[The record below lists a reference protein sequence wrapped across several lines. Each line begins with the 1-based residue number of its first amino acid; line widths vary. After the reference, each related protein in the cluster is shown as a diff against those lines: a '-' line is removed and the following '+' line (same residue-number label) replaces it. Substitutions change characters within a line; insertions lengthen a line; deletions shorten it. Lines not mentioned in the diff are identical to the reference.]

1 MQYSPYYLSF
11 LEIWSKR
18 ANGSTNVM
26 KSFIFIDTYILK
38 RMREIYFWFSEQCLL
53 LSVATHMHVCF
64 SNIRKFNF
72 SYYINYCLYVVSVSD
87 VVWVIWKT
95 RVCKTNL
102 FKRRSSLSGRLNLAN
117 SALSQVEMSST
128 FSLIW
133 SQCWVS
139 ASRRLPPPL
148 CQILWM
154 FLGRGMWPVV
164 GWLKRKDCMNC
175 WLESEAL
182 CIWDSFPRTRCMRL
196 TTLACNYLNFRTS
209 QKHDF
214 ETSIAYSASDSEH
227 GRKVLWPAN
236 QTRVERHTVDASGN
250 FSECFEAVS
259 DHVDRPHRWLHV
271 GEHDSTEKGGTI
283 WNGTA
288 GCSQDGSIRQQVR
301 ERCGEGTIV
310 WESCCRN
317 KRKLWTCQSPGG
329 VAGGHGSPSGNRG
342 QVEEMWMN

>member
-1 MQYSPYYLSF
+1 MQYSPYYLYF
-11 LEIWSKR
+11 LEIWLKR
-18 ANGSTNVM
+18 ANGFANVM
-26 KSFIFIDTYILK
+26 ESLIFNDTYILK

-133 SQCWVS
+133 SQCRVS

-148 CQILWM
+148 CQNLWM

-182 CIWDSFPRTRCMRL
+182 CVWDNFRRTRCMRL
-196 TTLACNYLNFRTS
+196 TSPMPATTLTFALLRSTTSRPASRTQHRIQS
-209 QKHDF
+209 MEGRSYGQPTKQKLRGILSTPQKLF
-214 ETSIAYSASDSEH
+214 
-227 GRKVLWPAN
+227 KMLWSTHPAMLIN
-236 QTRVERHTVDASGN
+236 LIS
-250 FSECFEAVS
+250 
-259 DHVDRPHRWLHV
+259 
-271 GEHDSTEKGGTI
+271 
-283 WNGTA
+283 
-288 GCSQDGSIRQQVR
+288 GSIWVSTMTQR
-301 ERCGEGTIV
+301 
-310 WESCCRN
+310 
-317 KRKLWTCQSPGG
+317 KRHPLKWDSKLLTG
-329 VAGGHGSPSGNRG
+329 
-342 QVEEMWMN
+342 